1 MGKTKRSTRPA
12 APMAKPTPP
21 RPVPLPA
28 VAARAPWRTEWEP
41 GERIAMRPWGGITIP
56 PAARVPDV
64 PMYPHTALYRP
75 ADAQQ
80 TKPPARRGAGAEDT
94 IKGEGTGDG

>member
-1 MGKTKRSTRPA
+1 MGKTKQSTRPT

-28 VAARAPWRTEWEP
+28 VAGRAPWRTEWEP

-56 PAARVPDV
+56 PAARFPDV
-64 PMYPHTALYRP
+64 PTYPHTALYRP
-75 ADAQQ
+75 ADAQL
-80 TKPPARRGAGAEDT
+80 TKHPARRGAGAEDT

>member
-1 MGKTKRSTRPA
+1 MGKTKQSTRPT
-12 APMAKPTPP
+12 APIAKPTTT
-21 RPVPLPA
+21 RPAKGPA

-56 PAARVPDV
+56 PEARFPDV
-64 PMYPHTALYRP
+64 PTYPHTALYRP

-80 TKPPARRGAGAEDT
+80 TKHPARRGAGAEDT